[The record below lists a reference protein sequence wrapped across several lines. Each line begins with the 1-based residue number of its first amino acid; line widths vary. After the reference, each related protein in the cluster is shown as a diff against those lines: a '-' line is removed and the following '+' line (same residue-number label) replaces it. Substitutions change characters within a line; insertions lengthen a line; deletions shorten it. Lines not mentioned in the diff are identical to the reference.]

1 MVVFNHIQILVVD
14 DEESIRRLAEKE
26 LANPRRTVRTA
37 ATAREAFDLIRR
49 QQFDVV
55 VLDIRLPDGD
65 GLDLLEKFRE
75 AIPDVEVILITGHGN
90 IDSAVEAMKIG
101 AYDYITKP
109 FPLDRLELVIEKAYQ
124 RVCLQRENRLLRHT
138 QSRPTSFPRI
148 VGHSHMVRHVLY
160 LVAKVAPTNVPVL
173 ITGESGVGKDVV
185 ANAIH
190 SHSRRAEQPLIIKNC
205 ATLQKE
211 LILSELFGYCK
222 GAFTGATESR
232 EGLMALAH
240 QGTLFLDEI
249 GELPLEVQASL
260 LRVLEN
266 QTYRRVGDKQER
278 HVDVR
283 FIFATNRNLEE
294 EVKMGRFQEALYHR
308 LNVFQVDILPLRQ
321 RKEDIPFLIEHFLVL
336 LSGDQPPCRVSK
348 DAMQA
353 LLNYNWPGNIRELRN
368 VIERGIILSENGLI
382 TPNALPKA
390 IAEQTN
396 SNGLGESDHIF
407 LTLDEIEKRHIL
419 RAIEHAHGNRSHA
432 ADLLGIGR
440 KTIYRK
446 LKEYHMA

>member
-14 DEESIRRLAEKE
+14 DEESIRRLTEKE
-26 LANPRRTVRTA
+26 LANSRRTVRTA

-109 FPLDRLELVIEKAYQ
+109 FTLDRLELVIEKAYQ

-138 QSRPTSFPRI
+138 QSTPTSFPRI
-148 VGHSHMVRHVLY
+148 VGHSHMVQHVLY

-190 SHSRRAEQPLIIKNC
+190 GHSRRVEQPLIIKNC

-283 FIFATNRNLEE
+283 FIFATNRNLED
-294 EVKMGRFQEALYHR
+294 EVKAGRFQEALYHR
-308 LNVFQVDILPLRQ
+308 LNVFQIDILPLRQ

-336 LSGDQPPCRVSK
+336 LSGDQPPCRISK

-353 LLNYNWPGNIRELRN
+353 LLSYNWPGNIRELRN
-368 VIERGIILSENGLI
+368 VIERGIILSENDMI
-382 TPNALPKA
+382 TPNALPKSL
-390 IAEQTN
+390 IEQTGN
-396 SNGLGESDHIF
+396 DGSGGPDHVF

-419 RAIEHAHGNRSHA
+419 RALEHAHGNRSQA

-440 KTIYRK
+440 KTLYRK
-446 LKEYHMA
+446 LKEYCLA

>member
-26 LANPRRTVRTA
+26 LANSRRTVRTA
-37 ATAREAFDLIRR
+37 ATAREAFELIRR

-109 FPLDRLELVIEKAYQ
+109 FTLDRLELVIEKAYQ
-124 RVCLQRENRLLRHT
+124 RVCLQRENRLLKHT

-308 LNVFQVDILPLRQ
+308 LNVFQIDILPLRQ

-336 LSGDQPPCRVSK
+336 LSGDQPPCRISK

-368 VIERGIILSENGLI
+368 VIERGIILSENGMI

-390 IAEQTN
+390 IVEQI
-396 SNGLGESDHIF
+396 GSDGTGGTDHAF

-419 RAIEHAHGNRSHA
+419 RAIEHANGNRSHA

-440 KTIYRK
+440 KTLYRK